1 MDGATLSLLNTT
13 SSAAVVSVSTSKD
26 KVLAALE
33 SLVEE
38 VNNLASQLATLTERG
53 LNGGE
58 RGALA
63 SESTVRAISDRLKKI
78 TTEPIFGYGENPVY
92 LANLGVSTTK
102 TGGLKINERT
112 FDLAF
117 KDDPQALTSLYSGN
131 PGIPISPGIAKNPAT
146 KDVARLTDV
155 EAVKDVSFHVN
166 QGEIFSIL
174 GPNGA
179 GKSTTILM
187 LTTLL
192 RVTSGS
198 GTIFGLDVEK
208 EDRNVREKIGI
219 ALQDTGLDNLLTG
232 RELFFTTA
240 RLWGFSK
247 TDAETRT
254 SELLELVGLEEA
266 ADRRVKTYSGGMK
279 RRLDLGLSLVHKPD
293 VLFLDEPTTGL
304 DPGSRRVLW
313 DEIKRLRDG
322 GVTIILTTQ
331 YLEEADE
338 LADRIS
344 IIDNGLVAA
353 EGTPDELK
361 ALIGGD
367 VITFTFNS
375 DNDVKKAQQLIENSE
390 TEKNQLRVTV
400 ENGAE
405 KIPDLLKNLS
415 KNKLEAVSVTA
426 NKPSL
431 DDVFLEVTGYR
442 LEGATEEEGLKEE
455 VSENE

>member
-1 MDGATLSLLNTT
+1 MF
-13 SSAAVVSVSTSKD
+13 AVEAKNLKKTFKSKD
-26 KVLAALE
+26 
-33 SLVEE
+33 
-38 VNNLASQLATLTERG
+38 G
-53 LNGGE
+53 
-58 RGALA
+58 
-63 SESTVRAISDRLKKI
+63 
-78 TTEPIFGYGENPVY
+78 
-92 LANLGVSTTK
+92 
-102 TGGLKINERT
+102 
-112 FDLAF
+112 
-117 KDDPQALTSLYSGN
+117 
-131 PGIPISPGIAKNPAT
+131 
-146 KDVARLTDV
+146 DV

-192 RVTSGS
+192 RVSSGS

-367 VITFTFNS
+367 VITFIFNS
-375 DNDVKKAQQLIENSE
+375 DNEAKKGQQLIENSE

>member
-1 MDGATLSLLNTT
+1 MF
-13 SSAAVVSVSTSKD
+13 AVEAKNLKKTFKSKD
-26 KVLAALE
+26 
-33 SLVEE
+33 
-38 VNNLASQLATLTERG
+38 G
-53 LNGGE
+53 
-58 RGALA
+58 
-63 SESTVRAISDRLKKI
+63 
-78 TTEPIFGYGENPVY
+78 
-92 LANLGVSTTK
+92 
-102 TGGLKINERT
+102 
-112 FDLAF
+112 
-117 KDDPQALTSLYSGN
+117 
-131 PGIPISPGIAKNPAT
+131 
-146 KDVARLTDV
+146 DV

-208 EDRNVREKIGI
+208 EDKNVREKIGI

-254 SELLELVGLEEA
+254 SELLKLVGLEEA

-405 KIPDLLKNLS
+405 KIPDLLKHLS
-415 KNKLEAVSVTA
+415 NNKLEVVSVTA

-431 DDVFLEVTGYR
+431 DDVFLQVTGYR
-442 LEGATEEEGLKEE
+442 LEGAEEEEKLEE
-455 VSENE
+455 EMSENE

>member
-1 MDGATLSLLNTT
+1 MF
-13 SSAAVVSVSTSKD
+13 AVEAKNLKKTFKSKD
-26 KVLAALE
+26 
-33 SLVEE
+33 
-38 VNNLASQLATLTERG
+38 G
-53 LNGGE
+53 
-58 RGALA
+58 
-63 SESTVRAISDRLKKI
+63 
-78 TTEPIFGYGENPVY
+78 
-92 LANLGVSTTK
+92 
-102 TGGLKINERT
+102 
-112 FDLAF
+112 
-117 KDDPQALTSLYSGN
+117 
-131 PGIPISPGIAKNPAT
+131 
-146 KDVARLTDV
+146 DV

-375 DNDVKKAQQLIENSE
+375 DNEAKIVQQLIENSE

>member
-1 MDGATLSLLNTT
+1 MF
-13 SSAAVVSVSTSKD
+13 AVEAKNLKKTFKSKD
-26 KVLAALE
+26 
-33 SLVEE
+33 
-38 VNNLASQLATLTERG
+38 G
-53 LNGGE
+53 
-58 RGALA
+58 
-63 SESTVRAISDRLKKI
+63 
-78 TTEPIFGYGENPVY
+78 
-92 LANLGVSTTK
+92 
-102 TGGLKINERT
+102 
-112 FDLAF
+112 
-117 KDDPQALTSLYSGN
+117 
-131 PGIPISPGIAKNPAT
+131 
-146 KDVARLTDV
+146 DV

-192 RVTSGS
+192 RVTSGN
-198 GTIFGLDVEK
+198 GRILGLDVEK
-208 EDRNVREKIGI
+208 EDKSVREKIGI
-219 ALQDTGLDNLLTG
+219 ALQDTGIDNLLTG
-232 RELFFTTA
+232 RELFYTTA

-247 TDAETRT
+247 EDSETRA
-254 SELLELVGLEEA
+254 SDLLELVGLNEA

-313 DEIKRLRDG
+313 DEIKRLRED

-344 IIDNGLVAA
+344 IIDNGLVVA

-367 VITFTFNS
+367 VITFIFNS
-375 DNDVKKAQQLIENSE
+375 DNDAEKAKDLLPNSE
-390 TEKNQLRVTV
+390 IEKNQLRVTV

-405 KIPDLLKNLS
+405 KIPDLLGKLVDNNLEVIS
-415 KNKLEAVSVTA
+415 VSA

-431 DDVFLEVTGYR
+431 DDVFLQVTGYR
-442 LEGATEEEGLKEE
+442 LEGAIEEEENLNQEL
-455 VSENE
+455 SENE

>member
-1 MDGATLSLLNTT
+1 MF
-13 SSAAVVSVSTSKD
+13 AVEAKNLKKTFKSKD
-26 KVLAALE
+26 
-33 SLVEE
+33 
-38 VNNLASQLATLTERG
+38 G
-53 LNGGE
+53 
-58 RGALA
+58 
-63 SESTVRAISDRLKKI
+63 
-78 TTEPIFGYGENPVY
+78 
-92 LANLGVSTTK
+92 
-102 TGGLKINERT
+102 
-112 FDLAF
+112 
-117 KDDPQALTSLYSGN
+117 
-131 PGIPISPGIAKNPAT
+131 
-146 KDVARLTDV
+146 DV

-254 SELLELVGLEEA
+254 SELLKLVGLEEA

-405 KIPDLLKNLS
+405 KIPDLLKHLS
-415 KNKLEAVSVTA
+415 NNKLEVVSVTA

-431 DDVFLEVTGYR
+431 DDVFLQVTGYR
-442 LEGATEEEGLKEE
+442 LEGAEEEEKLEE
-455 VSENE
+455 EMSENE